1 MAITTAICNSYKQ
14 EILQGIH
21 LAADTYKM
29 ALIKASPAGTYN
41 KSTTNYSDV
50 TGNSDEVS
58 GTGYSAGGTS
68 LSGYAVSLGAD
79 TLTAILTFTSP
90 TWPAATISATGAIIY
105 NSSRS
110 NKALAVFDFGGTI
123 TSTADTFTAVI
134 PAATYTTGLIRI
146 S

>member
-1 MAITTAICNSYKQ
+1 MATTTAICNSYKQ

-29 ALIKASPAGTYN
+29 ALIKVAPAGTYN

-50 TGNSDEVS
+50 TGNSDEVV
-58 GTGYSAGGTS
+58 GAGYTVGGAT

-90 TWPAATISATGAIIY
+90 TWPAASISATAAIIY

-110 NKALAVFDFGGTI
+110 DKALAVFDFGGTI
-123 TSTADTFTAVI
+123 TSTNDTFTATI